1 MKKIRKIKIYADGLS
16 SLVSPFNKE
25 IISDELNNYILH
37 SCQGFSVKGEL
48 TLNII
53 GSFNNQEQEQLI
65 QALKNY
71 YSFNIKHYK
80 NIDKYD
86 DWIRLFLLILGFLLI
101 FASTKFDYVINE
113 FLSIIGWLVIWETGY
128 DIFFNS
134 RRRQSMRY
142 KQIYS
147 SKIIFSQV

>member
-1 MKKIRKIKIYADGLS
+1 MKKSREIKIYANNIS
-16 SLVSPFNKE
+16 TLVSPFNKN
-25 IISDELNNYILH
+25 IICDELSDYILH
-37 SCQGFSVKGEL
+37 QCLSFSVKDNI

-53 GSFNNQEQEQLI
+53 GSFNNEEQEQLI
-65 QALKNY
+65 HAIKNY

-147 SKIIFSQV
+147 SKIIFSQT